1 MRPFLPR
8 IVLPALGALLFVAHA
23 QAEPMTLDGRLV
35 EAAWDQAVRLEDF
48 VTVMP
53 LTREMPEVRTQA
65 WVLAKEEGLYF
76 GFRCEQPAS
85 VPRTRHPTTR
95 DVQARADRL
104 NVMID
109 FDGRGVTAY
118 ELTVS
123 LSGGIQDAQI
133 TGQNQYNYDWD
144 GRWEYAVAEDS
155 ESWSVEMRLPWSLAA
170 QSGAVE
176 GQRQIGLYLSRFV
189 EATGRRYSIPGY
201 DFEHP
206 TFVAD
211 MRKLS
216 IPAFSQGRWSVVPY
230 LAISDDRLNAQQETR
245 IGADLFWSPNSQH
258 QLSLAVQPDFGQVES
273 DDLVVN
279 FNAIETFFS
288 EKRPFFTEN
297 QALFNVPVGNGALL
311 INTRRIG
318 AAPDAG
324 SAGVSD
330 VDVAAKYTG
339 SSNRMDWGVLLADEA
354 DTLSGTTAA
363 SGRSFHVLRG
373 RWRSD
378 QVDTGYTLTHVDR
391 PSLARES
398 WVQVV
403 DSQWKPVEG
412 LVIRGAL
419 GNSRI
424 EQAGSA
430 DRQGGLAWI
439 RADWAQSERLRQEYE
454 FNRYSRHLQLN
465 DFGYLPRADLEQYR
479 AEWTWYTRSH
489 GADSALRNSAWELE
503 LLWQQNTAGQRVL
516 GDAELSHLWHFQSND
531 ALKLMLVPQL
541 DFVDDLITRGHG
553 YVTLPG
559 NHAVG
564 LEYEGRHAGWT
575 QFNAELWVYR
585 EGLRGRVWELYLEP
599 TFFLSEKLTT
609 TLGLDVLDSSNWL
622 IWDGDDRLATYARRK
637 LELDWT
643 LNWFPAPKHEIR
655 LRTQF
660 VGLSADA
667 QQTWRAVAGQLV
679 SDERELRDFS
689 LGHLAAQLRYRY
701 EFGPQRELYLVFSRG
716 GEFEDDAGENGYDR
730 LFDLSRANVTASQV
744 MAKLRW
750 AF

>member
-155 ESWSVEMRLPWSLAA
+155 EFWSVEMRLPWSLAA

-216 IPAFSQGRWSVVPY
+216 IPAFSQGHWSVVPF

-419 GNSRI
+419 GSSRI
-424 EQAGSA
+424 EQAGST

-489 GADSALRNSAWELE
+489 GAASVLRNSAWELE

-531 ALKLMLVPQL
+531 AL
-541 DFVDDLITRGHG
+541 
-553 YVTLPG
+553 
-559 NHAVG
+559 N
-564 LEYEGRHAGWT
+564 
-575 QFNAELWVYR
+575 
-585 EGLRGRVWELYLEP
+585 
-599 TFFLSEKLTT
+599 
-609 TLGLDVLDSSNWL
+609 
-622 IWDGDDRLATYARRK
+622 RLLKFAPIPSATCR
-637 LELDWT
+637 
-643 LNWFPAPKHEIR
+643 
-655 LRTQF
+655 
-660 VGLSADA
+660 
-667 QQTWRAVAGQLV
+667 
-679 SDERELRDFS
+679 
-689 LGHLAAQLRYRY
+689 
-701 EFGPQRELYLVFSRG
+701 
-716 GEFEDDAGENGYDR
+716 
-730 LFDLSRANVTASQV
+730 
-744 MAKLRW
+744 
-750 AF
+750 